1 MRLLRLPEVE
11 RLIGLKKSTLYA
23 LIERGD
29 FPQQIKISARAS
41 AWSED
46 AIQSWIAERI
56 KDAEELDA
64 RTARRDVRA
73 AKKAINAFL
82 DAERDLAATDEA

>member
-46 AIQSWIAERI
+46 AIQDWIAERI

-73 AKKAINAFL
+73 AKKSINAFL
-82 DAERDLAATDEA
+82 NAERERAAADSE